1 VFFTVLN
8 WFLTNKN
15 LCKIK
20 LISKVDMFLRRLNI
34 AGKRKALHIEE
45 LHS

>member
-1 VFFTVLN
+1 VFFTVLH

-20 LISKVDMFLRRLNI
+20 LISNMFLRRLNI
-34 AGKRKALHIEE
+34 AGKWKALHIEE